1 MLLRVIFILII
12 LLVGCEKSYSLPI
25 NFTIIHSSN
34 VWGETEPCG
43 WPKNPLGGL
52 ARKASIIDE
61 ETLKGN
67 PVIVLDSG
75 DLFFSK
81 STLYADKDNID
92 EAKIRA
98 EIIVNC
104 NNEMNHSAFSPGS
117 RDFALGLAYLKKLKD
132 QSNFNF
138 TSCNLFHQNTSDRIF
153 DSYAI
158 ENING
163 FKVGYIGA
171 ASSFQKDSIL
181 VKEPINEI
189 KKIYNEISDKTDY
202 IIVLFNGTA
211 SDLKRL
217 DKSNIDI
224 DLILRSKGSSRASE
238 HGGAENILTYEA
250 GNKGKYLNK
259 IELSLTE
266 INSEIVDLDLE
277 RKKVRQSTKHLKNK
291 KKGDSNAN
299 LDELY
304 KDNPKILNVINNHRE
319 IIKASNERLDSAKN
333 TIKSHK
339 IGLNTKIDSKPEIL
353 LIVDSGMS
361 KIVKGPPQEDHK
373 GRKPD
378 DPHHGHDH

>member
-1 MLLRVIFILII
+1 M
-12 LLVGCEKSYSLPI
+12 
-25 NFTIIHSSN
+25 
-34 VWGETEPCG
+34 
-43 WPKNPLGGL
+43 GGL

-67 PVIVLDSG
+67 SVIVLDSG

-104 NNEMNHSAFSPGS
+104 NNEMDHSAFSPGS

-158 ENING
+158 EDING

-189 KKIYNEISDKTDY
+189 KKIDPSEVAGIK
-202 IIVLFNGTA
+202 LF
-211 SDLKRL
+211 L
-217 DKSNIDI
+217 
-224 DLILRSKGSSRASE
+224 GSSTGKMLIDNLNSI
-238 HGGAENILTYEA
+238 ENIFSDITNNFETIIGEGQSASLLDDWGWIGT
-250 GNKGKYLNK
+250 
-259 IELSLTE
+259 LTE
-266 INSEIVDLDLE
+266 LTTTDGYWIVMTEPDSLHIMGEYINPNIIYNLHAGPNLISFPTAGSVGISE
-277 RKKVRQSTKHLKNK
+277 
-291 KKGDSNAN
+291 
-299 LDELY
+299 
-304 KDNPKILNVINNHRE
+304 
-319 IIKASNERLDSAKN
+319 
-333 TIKSHK
+333 
-339 IGLNTKIDSKPEIL
+339 GL
-353 LIVDSGMS
+353 
-361 KIVKGPPQEDHK
+361 
-373 GRKPD
+373 PD
-378 DPHHGHDH
+378 DIEENIIAIMQAGYSAINTNDGWQGSLLYFEGLKGYWIITDFVLRFF